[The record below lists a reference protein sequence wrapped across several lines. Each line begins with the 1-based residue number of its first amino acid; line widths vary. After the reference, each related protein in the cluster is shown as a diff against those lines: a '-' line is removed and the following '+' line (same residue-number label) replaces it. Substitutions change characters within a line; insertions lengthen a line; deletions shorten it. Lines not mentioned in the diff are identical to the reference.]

1 MKLITMKLYQKVLS
15 LLVLPVLLLS
25 CGGSDKP
32 ENGSDPGSGGGS
44 GTEPQPTLTT
54 KVTDHTTEVLQALKT
69 AGIDVKWIQIG
80 NETRSGILWDAGKIA
95 WNGTSWTDASGK
107 SYVQLSN
114 AGYDAAKKIYPSAKI
129 IVHLNNAF
137 DSGNAGWFDN
147 FKKFGG
153 KFDMIGLSHY
163 PMSESDWAACNTNA
177 ITQIQAL
184 VNRFNCDVMITEIGV
199 KKAQLETAKQCIE
212 AFMTAARGISRCV
225 GAFYWEPEVD
235 GVWKPAKYSSLG
247 WNAYDMGAFGTDGK
261 PTAILDCFKSVRDG
275 WANGADV
282 SWVTEMEKD
291 GKSFKDADGKTKD
304 LFVLLKECEMQAV
317 RLRVWVGPDGGWCNQ
332 DDTVAKA
339 KRAKAAGLDVMIDF
353 HYSDFFADP
362 GRQTLPAA
370 WKNLSL

>member
-1 MKLITMKLYQKVLS
+1 MKLCHKVLS
-15 LLVLPVLLLS
+15 LLVLPALLLS

-32 ENGSDPGSGGGS
+32 ENGGDSGSGSGS
-44 GTEPQPTLTT
+44 ETEPQATLTT
-54 KVTDHTTEVLQALKT
+54 KVADHTTEVLQALKT
-69 AGIDVKWIQIG
+69 AGVDVKWIQIG
-80 NETRSGILWDAGKIA
+80 NETRSGMLWDTGKIA
-95 WNGTSWTDASGK
+95 WNGNSWTDASGK
-107 SYVQLSN
+107 SYVQLNN
-114 AGYDAAKKIYPSAKI
+114 AGYDAAKKVYPSAKI

-153 KFDMIGLSHY
+153 KFDVIGLSHY
-163 PMSESDWAACNTNA
+163 PMTESNWETCNANA
-177 ITQIQAL
+177 IAQIKTL
-184 VNRFNCDVMITEIGV
+184 ISRFNCDVMITEIGV

-212 AFMTAARGISRCV
+212 AFMTAARGVQRCT

-235 GVWKPAKYSSLG
+235 GVWKPAKYASLG

-261 PTAILDCFKSVRDG
+261 PTAIMDNFKSTRDN
-275 WANGADV
+275 WTNGADV

-291 GKSFKDADGKTKD
+291 GKSFKDAEGKTVD
-304 LFVLLKECEMQAV
+304 LFKLLKSLGVQAV
-317 RLRVWVGPDGGWCNQ
+317 RLRVWVGPDGGWCGK

-339 KRAKAAGLDVMIDF
+339 KRAKDAGLEVMIDF

-362 GRQTLPAA
+362 GRQTIPAA